1 MSLSMTNYRFSQ
13 THKGESPNSSYIF
26 KFIFLTLAE
35 WRAFVLY
42 SYFEKDKIFS
52 VNNLELFCVE
62 IFCTFAVELKN
73 NKNMKRTTEEEWKT
87 LYRSTAA
94 QIIAAKTANQL
105 YSDWSWESI
114 VFDAVVG
121 ADTFIKELKKREEK
135 ELQTSSEQ

>member
-1 MSLSMTNYRFSQ
+1 
-13 THKGESPNSSYIF
+13 
-26 KFIFLTLAE
+26 
-35 WRAFVLY
+35 
-42 SYFEKDKIFS
+42 
-52 VNNLELFCVE
+52 
-62 IFCTFAVELKN
+62 
-73 NKNMKRTTEEEWKT
+73 MKKTTEEEWKT
-87 LYRSTAA
+87 LHRSTAA